1 VFNRKE
7 NNAELKQ
14 ELIMSVE
21 RMPDGRLTHSY
32 ENIRK
37 QVEADRVHK
46 HQFMANPTVR
56 QYADQL
62 RSEMIKRRLRHLS
75 LSESRNLSIL

>member
-1 VFNRKE
+1 MFNWKE

-62 RSEMIKRRLRHLS
+62 RSEMIKRRLRHS
-75 LSESRNLSIL
+75 PSEWSS

>member
-37 QVEADRVHK
+37 QVEANRVHK

-62 RSEMIKRRLRHLS
+62 RSEMIKRRLRHS
-75 LSESRNLSIL
+75 PSEWSS

>member
-75 LSESRNLSIL
+75 LS

>member
-1 VFNRKE
+1 
-7 NNAELKQ
+7 
-14 ELIMSVE
+14 MSVE

-37 QVEADRVHK
+37 QVVADRVHK

-62 RSEMIKRRLRHLS
+62 RSEMIKRRLTRKTFAQTEFFS
-75 LSESRNLSIL
+75 LTHTEGQ